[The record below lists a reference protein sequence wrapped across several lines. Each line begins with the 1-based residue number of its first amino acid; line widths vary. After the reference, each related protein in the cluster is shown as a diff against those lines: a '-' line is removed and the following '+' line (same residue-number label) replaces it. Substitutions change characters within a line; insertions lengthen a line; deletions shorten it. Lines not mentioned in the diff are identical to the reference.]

1 MWLGNIAFV
10 REIPLLFAGKSAPQ
24 RAGGVYCLRGSVL
37 GEKRCNE
44 VMNALLYG

>member
-24 RAGGVYCLRGSVL
+24 RAGGRILFEG
-37 GEKRCNE
+37 
-44 VMNALLYG
+44 